1 MKKASLPAIA
11 ATAVLCFIFWLLL
24 TGQLASLIA
33 GEPSLEV
40 LIAGCLVSIG
50 VAAFSA
56 RFFIHEKPFFFFN
69 PVRIFWL
76 LVYCI
81 CIFPV
86 ELFKANW
93 DVARRALSPGLPID
107 PGIVKIPVDLKS
119 QYGQAMLADS
129 ITLTPGTIIMNT
141 VEEDGKNYY
150 YVHWINV
157 ASEDHEEAGQA
168 IKGRLEK
175 WAERIWD

>member
-11 ATAVLCFIFWLLL
+11 ATAVMCFIFWLLL
-24 TGQLASLIA
+24 TGQLVSLIQ

-40 LIAGCLVSIG
+40 LIAGALVSIG
-50 VAAFSA
+50 TALFSA
-56 RFFIHEKPFFFFN
+56 RFFVHEKPFFFFN

-76 LVYCI
+76 LAYCVWV
-81 CIFPV
+81 FPV

-93 DVARRALSPGLPID
+93 DVAKRALDPRLPIN
-107 PGIVKIPVDLKS
+107 PGIVKIPVELKS
-119 QYGQAMLADS
+119 QYGQSMLADS

-141 VEEDGKNYY
+141 VEEKGKNYF

-157 ASEDHEEAGQA
+157 ASTDHDEAGA
-168 IKGRLEK
+168 GIKGRLEK
-175 WAERIWD
+175 WAGRIWE